1 MVSNLAPPYYGDPV
15 EIEDNSSDTGVT
27 IEAVATGSGIS
38 NLNSVLRSKTINS
51 YNNLGEVYRT
61 NTYQVNQGS
70 GTASTS
76 NAVTN
81 TFYDNRGN
89 VIASVDA
96 SGVVTKN
103 VYNGLDQLGGQLHDR
118 RLLLRCQLLECRQQR
133 QPGHRAATGREQLRC
148 RRQRHPANDAVNGC
162 PTPVARDRWARRP
175 AGSGRGFPMWPC
187 TTTAPTS

>member
-1 MVSNLAPPYYGDPV
+1 M
-15 EIEDNSSDTGVT
+15 
-27 IEAVATGSGIS
+27 
-38 NLNSVLRSKTINS
+38 LRSKTINS

-103 VYNGLDQLGGQLHDR
+103 VYNG
-118 RLLLRCQLLECRQQR
+118 
-133 QPGHRAATGREQLRC
+133 
-148 RRQRHPANDAVNGC
+148 
-162 PTPVARDRWARRP
+162 
-175 AGSGRGFPMWPC
+175 
-187 TTTAPTS
+187 